1 MLAVSGFE
9 PLFQESNSCVLT
21 TALYR
26 LTHDKKDSLLSR
38 FKVESFH
45 LVLFCFDSFATRA
58 AIFLFP
64 LSALI
69 LLFRTCACRC
79 IAN

>member
-26 LTHDKKDSLLSR
+26 LTHDKKTRCCRGSKWSH
-38 FKVESFH
+38 FIS
-45 LVLFCFDSFATRA
+45 FCFASTLSQRELPSF
-58 AIFLFP
+58 F
-64 LSALI
+64 
-69 LLFRTCACRC
+69 FRCQL
-79 IAN
+79 